1 MLVRMGKK
9 RNTPPLLLGLHPGTT
24 TLVISLDILLK
35 IVNSSSWKQSYT
47 TFEHIS
53 KICPT
58 IPQGYLLHYAHRAL
72 LVIARSWTTQMS
84 LNKEWIQKI
93 WFITQWHTTP
103 LLRIRTSWV
112 FSGKW
117 IELDNIILSEVTQK
131 DMHIMSSLVTGY
143 TSKSKEYLGY
153 YLQKFRSLTTKIPSE
168 DTSIPLKR
176 VMKIIMWK
184 RGRE

>member
-1 MLVRMGKK
+1 MCLYIEPKPHWKKCSKSLVTSKCESKHNNPYILPHTNQYGLYQELRWQQMLVRMWRQ

-35 IVNSSSWKQSYT
+35 IVNSSSWKPSYT

-72 LVIARSWTTQMS
+72 LVIARSWTTQKS

-93 WFITQWHTTP
+93 WFITQWNTTP

-112 FSGKW
+112 FQANGWNWK
-117 IELDNIILSEVTQK
+117 I
-131 DMHIMSSLVTGY
+131 SSWV
-143 TSKSKEYLGY
+143 
-153 YLQKFRSLTTKIPSE
+153 R
-168 DTSIPLKR
+168 
-176 VMKIIMWK
+176 
-184 RGRE
+184 